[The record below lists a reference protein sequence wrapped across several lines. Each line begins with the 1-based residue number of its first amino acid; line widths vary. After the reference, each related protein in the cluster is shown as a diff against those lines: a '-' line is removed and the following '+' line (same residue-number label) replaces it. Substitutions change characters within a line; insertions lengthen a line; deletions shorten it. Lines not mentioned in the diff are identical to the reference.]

1 MAPPKLRYLLS
12 QISAIALQGYKNTN
26 LTLEMLDS
34 RIDSVAR
41 IQIDTFFI
49 IIGQE
54 SDTIF

>member
-1 MAPPKLRYLLS
+1 M
-12 QISAIALQGYKNTN
+12 YKNAN
-26 LTLEMLDS
+26 VTLEMLDS
-34 RIDSVAR
+34 GIDSLAR